1 MKILKIC
8 SNSKVIM
15 WVAIIEL
22 VIHATTH
29 VLGST
34 TAKWHFLGWMIWLV
48 IILSARVYFNGS
60 LRFYNER

>member
-8 SNSKVIM
+8 SNSKEIM

-34 TAKWHFLGWMIWLV
+34 TAKWHFLG
-48 IILSARVYFNGS
+48 
-60 LRFYNER
+60 